1 MIKCSCRC
9 YCSHNRGMLVLHY
22 QQQKW
27 SKIKKKK
34 YNLKIYNLRDHQ
46 NSPIDTV
53 ADTGS
58 TVIGSKNLSFWD
70 NWEKIFFSQLL
81 LVFLLRTNWFWFWW
95 VIQKCLE
102 IGKNQKKIIWLLMV
116 TPIIFKV
123 WWASWILWF
132 FFKRFSIK
140 LWIWK
145 SNLFFPSFGC
155 DT

>member
-70 NWEKIFFSQLL
+70 NWEKIFFSQLQ

-102 IGKNQKKIIWLLMV
+102 IGKNQKKNYMAADGHTNNFQGLVSFLNIM
-116 TPIIFKV
+116 IFFQK
-123 WWASWILWF
+123 I
-132 FFKRFSIK
+132 
-140 LWIWK
+140 
-145 SNLFFPSFGC
+145 
-155 DT
+155 